1 MVKTKACELGL
12 DFDFDFD
19 FGLSLYKVTSFVSSL
34 AEYYNH

>member
-12 DFDFDFD
+12 DFDFDFE
-19 FGLSLYKVTSFVSSL
+19 LSLYKVTSFVSSL